1 MLRLALPSL
10 VLVAALCVPASGQ
23 AQEREPERS
32 SSMDGVSL
40 LSYGFRGFWTGA
52 ELGLATGY
60 LTTGTH
66 FEHGEWRKLVLGA
79 GIGAVLGVGAG
90 IALALV
96 DAREGEPGT
105 GWYVLR
111 DIGYASML
119 GALTGAAVGALFLVG
134 SGHPRDVLV
143 GLSVGT
149 LIGAGVGAVFG
160 VIEGANA
167 KRHRDAR
174 RAARGGV
181 HLTLVA
187 VPTAGVLPALG
198 PGVAGRF

>member
-10 VLVAALCVPASGQ
+10 VLVAALCVPASGS
-23 AQEREPERS
+23 AQDKDSERS
-32 SSMDGVSL
+32 SGMDGVSM

-60 LTTGTH
+60 LTTGRH

-79 GIGAVLGVGAG
+79 GIGAVMGVGAG

-105 GWYVLR
+105 GFYVLR
-111 DIGYASML
+111 DMGYASLL

-134 SGHPRDVLV
+134 SGHPKDVLV
-143 GLSVGT
+143 GLSIGT
-149 LIGAGVGAVFG
+149 LIGAGVGIAFG
-160 VIEGANA
+160 VIEGTNSR
-167 KRHRDAR
+167 RHRDAR
-174 RAARGGV
+174 RAARGGI
-181 HLTLVA
+181 HLILVA
-187 VPTAGVLPALG
+187 VPTTGLLPAIG
-198 PGVAGRF
+198 PGLAGRF